1 MYIRYPEKGMR
12 LTKYTTAIAAN
23 YSPLAMQLYHIALGI
38 VNNLFSFFPFFNLRL
53 AAVREDYSDKRA
65 QRTRAADDRRPFG
78 LVHILADKRRCAR
91 CRKTDKS
98 KDKSQN
104 KEHVHFLFIIHIIH
118 LSRWLS
124 PQNSLS

>member
-1 MYIRYPEKGMR
+1 M
-12 LTKYTTAIAAN
+12 TKYTTAIAAN

-53 AAVREDYSDKRA
+53 AAVREDYSDKGA

-78 LVHILADKRRCAR
+78 LVHIIADERSTAR

-98 KDKSQN
+98 EDKSQN
-104 KEHVHFLFIIHIIH
+104 RPL
-118 LSRWLS
+118 
-124 PQNSLS
+124 PQD